1 MDGLVVVARL
11 VVGVSIAEPFSK
23 VSKSIKDIVDV
34 FNESE
39 VGEGTTLAK
48 VGLVDEVP
56 ASLEGV
62 ALTLN
67 VVSEGSAFG
76 QGVVVL
82 TASKGGVGGL
92 KDCVLCKSGFV
103 G

>member
-11 VVGVSIAEPFSK
+11 VVGVSVAEPFGK
-23 VSKSIKDIVDV
+23 VGKSIKDIVDI

-56 ASLEGV
+56 AGLEGV

-67 VVSEGSAFG
+67 VVSEGSTFG
-76 QGVVVL
+76 QGVAVL
-82 TASKGGVGGL
+82 TAGEGGVGRL
-92 KDCVLCKSGFV
+92 KDGELGKSGFV